1 MNEEQLINA
10 AALTMR
16 EKIAQC
22 VEGNPRPI
30 ALEFAARI
38 RNEIRP
44 VTPEQVRAYAALH
57 KLPGISNALGNS
69 AVACDRPVS
78 EANES

>member
-44 VTPEQVRAYAALH
+44 VTPEQVRAYAARH
-57 KLPGISNALGNS
+57 KLPGISNGRGKPTAECGS
-69 AVACDRPVS
+69 A
-78 EANES
+78 

>member
-57 KLPGISNALGNS
+57 KLPGISNAQSKPPAESGS
-69 AVACDRPVS
+69 A
-78 EANES
+78 